1 MFPVDY
7 QVNVHTSKGVRR
19 YVLLENQRD
28 RALVVLPP
36 RWVKPM
42 LARLRHGG
50 PQDDELVRI
59 LSREVLVID
68 RQRGYPLSE
77 KETCKALAAS
87 KHIAIVRAGLFRQP
101 LPETA
106 FTLSEEDLAWAF
118 GLEAARR
125 RLGLNGSQGV
135 AS

>member
-7 QVNVHTSKGVRR
+7 QVNVHTAKGVRR

-36 RWVKPM
+36 RWVKPL
-42 LARLRHGG
+42 LARLKWGG
-50 PQDDELVRI
+50 PQDDELVKI

-77 KETCKALAAS
+77 TETRKALAAS
-87 KHIAIVRAGLFRQP
+87 EHVAIVRAGLFRQK
-101 LPETA
+101 LPEQGHWGN
-106 FTLSEEDLAWAF
+106 EDDLGWAF

-125 RLGLNGSQGV
+125 RLGIGGGPGV
-135 AS
+135 SA

>member
-7 QVNVHTSKGVRR
+7 QVNVHTSKGIRR

-36 RWVKPM
+36 RWVKPL
-42 LARLRHGG
+42 LARLRQGG
-50 PQDDELVRI
+50 PQDDDLVNI

-68 RQRGYPLSE
+68 RQRGYPLSAT
-77 KETCKALAAS
+77 ETRKALAAS
-87 KHIAIVRAGLFRQP
+87 KHTAIVRAGLFREP
-101 LPETA
+101 LAPAPAE
-106 FTLSEEDLAWAF
+106 LSAEDLGWAF

>member
-7 QVNVHTSKGVRR
+7 QVNVHTAKGIRR

-36 RWVKPM
+36 RWVKPL
-42 LARLRHGG
+42 LARLREGG
-50 PQDDELVRI
+50 PQDDELVNI

-77 KETCKALAAS
+77 TESRRALAHS

-101 LPETA
+101 LDESPTQ
-106 FTLSEEDLAWAF
+106 LSEEDLAWAF

-135 AS
+135 AP